1 LSGLLA
7 RKIPVTIENYFS
19 DKNKKLKGLG
29 AMYMKIQD
37 CQSLRDW
44 QTSAI

>member
-29 AMYMKIQD
+29 AMYMKKYKIAG
-37 CQSLRDW
+37 L
-44 QTSAI
+44 